1 MIITAITLENFKS
14 IKNPVRI
21 ELKPITLLFGANSV
35 GKSSIIQALHYARE
49 IVMGSGPD
57 ADKSS
62 IGGDA
67 IRLGGFKNLVN
78 NHDLNKT
85 IRMKFE
91 LGLYGIAAIDGA
103 EIYAFVKEQ
112 QSDHLNNFTEE
123 IIEQIRELYVEQL
136 NKGNMPWVELR
147 ISCTSPSKDI
157 YSIETA
163 VGFGTKEIA
172 CSASKSFNIFMKG
185 PNWHWSDETNLL
197 ANHPVNH
204 GISLTHFHMLKVDL
218 DDFIY
223 VGPLRKIPPPDFC
236 PATTPIKIKSRWADG
251 LAAWDILH
259 KDDRVRNEASLWF
272 SGKDYFNTGYGIVKK
287 SFVKLDT
294 ASDLYTDLIDLS
306 APQKQASAI
315 EKLTKQ
321 PATQMV
327 VLKDMSTGIELSPSD
342 VGVGISQ
349 VLPLLPLALSDNAI
363 RIVAVEQPEL
373 HIHPA
378 MQLVLGDLFVNGLE
392 TEINMTRG
400 KRFLLETHSEHLLL
414 RVLRRIRES
423 REHESCFI
431 FPDELSINFLESSEN
446 GLIVTKIRV
455 DEEGEFKDPWPH
467 GFFNERTHELY

>member
-35 GKSSIIQALHYARE
+35 GKSTIIQALHYARE

-57 ADKSS
+57 VDKSS

-67 IRLGGFKNLVN
+67 IRLGGFNNLVN

-91 LGLYGIAAIDGA
+91 LGLYGIAAIDEA
-103 EIYAFVKEQ
+103 EIYDFVKEQ
-112 QSDHLNNFTEE
+112 QRDHFNNFTEE
-123 IIEQIRELYVEQL
+123 IIEQIREHYVEQL

-147 ISCTSPSKDI
+147 ISRTSPSKNI
-157 YSIETA
+157 CTIETA
-163 VGFGTKEIA
+163 IGFGAKELA
-172 CSASKSFNIFMKG
+172 CSASKSFDIFMKG
-185 PNWHWSDETNLL
+185 PNWHWSDEKNLL
-197 ANHPVNH
+197 ASQPVNH
-204 GISLTHFHMLKVDL
+204 GICLTHFHMLKVDL
-218 DDFIY
+218 EDFIY
-223 VGPLRKIPPPDFC
+223 VGPLRKIPAPDFC
-236 PATTPIKIKSRWADG
+236 PSTTPIRGRWADG

-259 KDDRVRNEASLWF
+259 NDDRVRNEASLWF

-287 SFVKLDT
+287 SFVQLDT

-315 EKLTKQ
+315 EKLAKQ
-321 PATQMV
+321 PATQTV
-327 VLKDMSTGIELSPSD
+327 VLKNMSSGIELYPSD

-349 VLPLLPLALSDNAI
+349 VLPLIPLALSDNVI

-378 MQLVLGDLFVNGLE
+378 MQLVLGDLFVNGME
-392 TEINMTRG
+392 TEINIARG
-400 KRFLLETHSEHLLL
+400 KRYLLETHSEHLLL
-414 RVLRRIRES
+414 RILRRIRES

-431 FPDELSINFLESSEN
+431 FPDELSINVLESSEN
-446 GLIVTKIRV
+446 GLIVTRIRV